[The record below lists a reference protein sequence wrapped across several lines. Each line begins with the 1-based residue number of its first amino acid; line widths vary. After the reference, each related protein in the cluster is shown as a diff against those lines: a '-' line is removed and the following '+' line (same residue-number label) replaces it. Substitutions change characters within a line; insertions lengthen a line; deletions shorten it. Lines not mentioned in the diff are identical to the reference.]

1 MRNGEA
7 GASRRNGSALAQTR
21 RRKRGRALEPR
32 RRSARLQ
39 AAAARGGPAASTRG
53 TPAGGSAV
61 EARRREG
68 NKSCGKLATVRSTA
82 ARGCAKKSHAR
93 TAGGVWRSSAVSAR
107 GIAATCKNWCRKH
120 RTGTAS
126 AMAPSRCSVVRASR
140 CCGGRETKRLVL
152 HVSVLDRA
160 VGTRRRRRAQPVRRG
175 HGGGRRGK
183 WGGRQRWRLR
193 RSSCARAR
201 EIGEG
206 GRGAPTVAG
215 PVAGV
220 VDVSRDRPRL
230 AATRREAHIC
240 YIDVV
245 GSAVW
250 E

>member
-61 EARRREG
+61 DARRREG
-68 NKSCGKLATVRSTA
+68 KKSCGKRAVDGSARVR
-82 ARGCAKKSHAR
+82 KKSHAR

-215 PVAGV
+215 PVAGP
-220 VDVSRDRPRL
+220 VDVSRDRHTRL
-230 AATRREAHIC
+230 AATRRVAHI
-240 YIDVV
+240 
-245 GSAVW
+245 
-250 E
+250 

>member
-61 EARRREG
+61 DARRREG
-68 NKSCGKLATVRSTA
+68 KNRAGSVRSTA
-82 ARGCAKKSHAR
+82 ARACAKKSHAR

-140 CCGGRETKRLVL
+140 CCGGRETRRLVL
-152 HVSVLDRA
+152 HALVRPCCRDTRTTATCSANAAGTWRRKTGK
-160 VGTRRRRRAQPVRRG
+160 VGRSATL
-175 HGGGRRGK
+175 
-183 WGGRQRWRLR
+183 RLR
-193 RSSCARAR
+193 RSLCARAR
-201 EIGEG
+201 DIGEG
-206 GRGAPTVAG
+206 SRGAPTVAG
-215 PVAGV
+215 PVAGAGRQV
-220 VDVSRDRPRL
+220 ARDWHTRL

>member
-1 MRNGEA
+1 M
-7 GASRRNGSALAQTR
+7 
-21 RRKRGRALEPR
+21 
-32 RRSARLQ
+32 
-39 AAAARGGPAASTRG
+39 
-53 TPAGGSAV
+53 
-61 EARRREG
+61 
-68 NKSCGKLATVRSTA
+68 RSTA
-82 ARGCAKKSHAR
+82 ARGCAKNSHAT

-215 PVAGV
+215 PVAGPV
-220 VDVSRDRPRL
+220 IGCDSPRRAHMSDRCTRFCSMGVTVFQGARMTIAKVPRNAPFRSPRPATTLRAKGL
-230 AATRREAHIC
+230 APP
-240 YIDVV
+240 
-245 GSAVW
+245 SQLPAVKMARSNVTAKPV
-250 E
+250 

>member
-1 MRNGEA
+1 M
-7 GASRRNGSALAQTR
+7 
-21 RRKRGRALEPR
+21 
-32 RRSARLQ
+32 
-39 AAAARGGPAASTRG
+39 
-53 TPAGGSAV
+53 
-61 EARRREG
+61 
-68 NKSCGKLATVRSTA
+68 
-82 ARGCAKKSHAR
+82 
-93 TAGGVWRSSAVSAR
+93 SAR

-215 PVAGV
+215 PVAGP
-220 VDVSRDRPRL
+220 VDVSRDRHEIGCDSPRSAHMSYRCPRFCSMGVTVFQGARMTIVKVPRNAPFRSPRPATTLRAKGL
-230 AATRREAHIC
+230 APP
-240 YIDVV
+240 
-245 GSAVW
+245 SQLPAVKLCSGRTPRHTTGHHMHHMHQSHH
-250 E
+250 